1 MIASQGFR
9 RAAFVGFLLV
19 VPCVYAAEVSG
30 VRVDDRLRVG
40 DSDLVLNGAGLRTRF
55 FVKVYVG
62 ALYAS
67 QKSTAPAA
75 LINSQ
80 APRRM
85 SLRMMRDLDADTLH
99 GALQDGLNSNLAPA
113 ELAEIKPQAEQ
124 LAIIMKSIGKVREG
138 DTIAID
144 FSVEGVGIGLNGEAR
159 GKVDGAAF
167 ARALLKVWLGD
178 NPVDAALKKAL
189 LGD

>member
-19 VPCVYAAEVSG
+19 APYLHAAEVSG
-30 VRVDDRLRVG
+30 VRIDDRLRIG

-67 QKSTAPAA
+67 QKSAVPAA

-85 SLRMMRDLDADTLH
+85 SLRMMRDLDADALH

-144 FSVEGVGIGLNGEAR
+144 FSADGVSIGLNGEAR

-167 ARALLKVWLGD
+167 ARGLLKVWLGD